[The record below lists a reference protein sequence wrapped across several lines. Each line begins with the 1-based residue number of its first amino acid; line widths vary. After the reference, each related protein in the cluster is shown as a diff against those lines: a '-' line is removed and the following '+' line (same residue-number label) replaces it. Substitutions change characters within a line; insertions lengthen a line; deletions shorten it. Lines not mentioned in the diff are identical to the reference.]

1 MLTKRGVK
9 FVQRVTSP
17 HTDSPCLC
25 DRVFGPVHQMLKG
38 NSFQL
43 VKLLVYSLLGSMG
56 TSMIIYQSAVSNV
69 TTEGKEPF
77 PYPYGIL
84 IFQVS
89 LCTPNHRNVELWL
102 QVENKHLF
110 TQLQEI
116 HPAGIKC

>member
-1 MLTKRGVK
+1 MLKGNS
-9 FVQRVTSP
+9 F
-17 HTDSPCLC
+17 HN
-25 DRVFGPVHQMLKG
+25 MLKG

-43 VKLLVYSLLGSMG
+43 VKLLMYSLLGSMG
-56 TSMIIYQSAVSNV
+56 TSMIIYQSVVSTV

-77 PYPYGIL
+77 SHPYGIL

-89 LCTPNHRNVELWL
+89 LYTLNHRNVEPWL

-116 HPAGIKC
+116 HLAGIKMLK